1 MGKSSKK
8 SATKVDA
15 APAVVPVSK
24 SGKKGKREAENEIE
38 KVVSAKKQKRDE
50 AVEQAALKKKI
61 EVKTQKK
68 KVESSSD
75 DSDSSS
81 DSEDEKPAPKTVVP
95 AKKIVAAKNG
105 AAKKVESSSS
115 SDDDSSDEDEKKAA
129 KVVPQAKKAPV
140 VVAKKDS
147 SDSSSEEDSDSDEEV
162 KVKNVPASAPKRNS
176 DSESDSS
183 DDEVPTTKTAVPAA
197 KKVQPSKKTEE
208 SSEESDES
216 SDESEEEPQAKKA
229 KAPVVA
235 KPSAKTV
242 QKESSSDDSDEES
255 SDDSD
260 EETPKA
266 APKPTKAPKESSS
279 EEESDSDDESDDEEP
294 SKTPKKKASDV
305 EMVDAATPKTP
316 ATSETGS
323 KTLFVGNL
331 PFGVEQSDVENFFKS
346 AGEVADVRI
355 AYNDEGRMKGFGH
368 VEFTTSEAAKKALEL
383 NGQELLGRGLRL
395 DLAREKG
402 QNATA
407 TPYNKERGSFQQ
419 SGGKSNTVYIRGID
433 TSVGEDEIRSSLQ
446 EQFGECGEITRISI
460 PKDYDSGSFKGIAY
474 MDFADSEAFNKA
486 LGLDGQNYLKVEEAR
501 PRGDFSSGGPR
512 GGGRTGSGRRGRDG
526 GRFSGRRGNFSGGR
540 SNGRG
545 FNKPSFAPSGKK
557 TTFGDDY

>member
-147 SDSSSEEDSDSDEEV
+147 SDSSSEEDSDS
-162 KVKNVPASAPKRNS
+162 
-176 DSESDSS
+176 
-183 DDEVPTTKTAVPAA
+183 DEVPTTKTAVPAA